1 MLSIFSRLLSICISS
16 LEKCLFR
23 CSAHFS
29 VGLLVFLFFVFFFIL
44 DIELYELLCILE
56 INQRA
61 EFLLLTKQTQIQ
73 KQTKE
78 ICWFSHDTQKKQQK
92 NENLMYPQIL
102 IGHFEWQ
109 ELLTQS

>member
-29 VGLLVFLFFVFFFIL
+29 IGLLGLCFFFFL

-61 EFLLLTKQTQIQ
+61 EFLLLTKQTQIH

-78 ICWFSHDTQKKQQK
+78 ICWFSHDIQKKQQK

-102 IGHFEWQ
+102 TYRIGHFEWQ
-109 ELLTQS
+109 ELLT